1 MGLGDRGGVSFVS
14 QGDASVVGA
23 VLHDNQ
29 VANGYLR
36 TVGPAPAPVCHDGDG
51 FSAPTGAGG
60 DENVAAFGGA
70 EVAYHMLG
78 TQTIL
83 APVPANGRL
92 VVGLDET
99 AGDGVEYL
107 FGRGLVAADNPMAM
121 VAGGPG
127 QGKLV
132 SIAANVGTVAN
143 SAELAVGF
151 RKAEA
156 FNALLDSYT
165 DFAVLNMQAG
175 VINVETN
182 LNGAGTVTLD
192 TGLTMVDGVT
202 RTLEVRLY
210 IDGRVRFYV
219 DGVLVGPVNF
229 VFDAADVLLPINH
242 WLQVTGGSSYEWER
256 AEAGAL
262 WHARKDP
269 FIQRA

>member
-1 MGLGDRGGVSFVS
+1 MSRGGVSFVS
-14 QGDASVVGA
+14 QGDSSVVGA

-36 TVGPAPAPVCHDGDG
+36 TVGPAPAPVCHSGDG
-51 FSAPTGAGG
+51 FSAPTGTGG
-60 DENVAAFGGA
+60 DENVAVFGGA
-70 EVAYHMLG
+70 EVAYHMIG

-83 APVPANGRL
+83 APVPGNGRL
-92 VVGLDET
+92 VMGLDET
-99 AGDGVEYL
+99 LADGVEYL
-107 FGRGLVAADNPMAM
+107 FGRGLVAADNPMAT

-132 SIAANVGTVAN
+132 SLAVNLGTVAN
-143 SAELAVGF
+143 SGECAVGF

-156 FNALLDSYT
+156 FNALIDSYT
-165 DFAVLNMQAG
+165 DFAVLNVQAG
-175 VINVETN
+175 VINIETN
-182 LNGAGTVTLD
+182 LNAGGTVTVD

-202 RTLEVRLY
+202 RTLEARLY
-210 IDGRVRFYV
+210 INGGVRFFV

-229 VFDAADVLLPINH
+229 VFDAGDEILPIQH
-242 WLQVTGGSSYEWER
+242 WLQITGGSSMEWER
-256 AEAGAL
+256 AEVGSL